1 MRDKILGLPRLAA
14 AMLAAAAP
22 LAGCGSGGDDG
33 EGGAAPVRFGVV
45 LSTTGAAAPYGI
57 DNLRGLQVA
66 QEYLNEQGGIHGRP
80 VELLVH
86 DDAGE
91 PAQAVALARRFA
103 GDPRVTGIV
112 GPTRTGTAVAVA
124 RVLPS
129 LRIPMMAVGATG
141 DWRAAAGEFNEW
153 TFRSTRVDT
162 YLIPPLLRTARDSL
176 GVRTVAIISTGDDDW
191 SRSTLTVYRQTLRE
205 LGMRLVAEETQ
216 MTGDADRS
224 AQLTRI
230 RAAAP
235 DALVINTLST
245 DAPSIADQARRLGI
259 RARFLGTA
267 GFTTA
272 QTWRLAGPGVLDGT
286 LVADNYD
293 PDSPRPIVREFI
305 RRYGARFGDDPPPYA
320 AYAFDGLLLMAEA
333 ARRAPDPA
341 DRRAVRDALGAIR
354 DFEAVLGRVSYPGRG
369 DAEKKALVRQIQ
381 GGGFRPVP

>member
-1 MRDKILGLPRLAA
+1 MRNRILRLPRVAT
-14 AMLAAAAP
+14 MMFAAAA
-22 LAGCGSGGDDG
+22 LGGCGGG
-33 EGGAAPVRFGVV
+33 EGDRGAPVPVRFGVI
-45 LSTTGAAAPYGI
+45 LSTTGAAAPYGL
-57 DNLRGLQVA
+57 DNLSGLQVA
-66 QEYLNEQGGIHGRP
+66 QEYVNQQGGIHGRP
-80 VELLVH
+80 VELVVH

-103 GDPRVTGIV
+103 GDRRVTALL

-129 LRIPMMAVGATG
+129 LRIPMLSVGATG

-162 YLIPPLLRTARDSL
+162 YLIPPLLQTARDTL
-176 GVRTVAIISTGDDDW
+176 GVRTVAIVSTGDDDW
-191 SRSTLTVYRQTLRE
+191 SRSTLTVYRQALRE

-235 DALVINTLST
+235 DALVINTLAG
-245 DAPSIADQARRLGI
+245 DAPTIAAQARRLGI
-259 RARFLGTA
+259 RAAFLGTA
-267 GFTTA
+267 GFTTP
-272 QTWRLAGPGVLDGT
+272 QTWGLAGPGVLDGT

-293 PDSPRPIVREFI
+293 PGSTRPIVREFV
-305 RRYGARFGDDPPPYA
+305 RRYRARFRADPPPYA

-341 DRRAVRDALGAIR
+341 DRRAVRDALGGIR

-369 DAEKKALVRQIQ
+369 DAAKPAVVLQIQ
-381 GGGFRPVP
+381 GTGFRRVR

>member
-1 MRDKILGLPRLAA
+1 MRDNIFGLPRLAA
-14 AMLAAAAP
+14 AILAAAAA
-22 LAGCGSGGDDG
+22 LARCGGG
-33 EGGAAPVRFGVV
+33 EGEKGAAAPVRFGVV

-80 VELLVH
+80 VELVVH

-103 GDPRVTGIV
+103 GDRRVTGIV

-129 LRIPMMAVGATG
+129 LRIPMMSVGATG

-176 GVRTVAIISTGDDDW
+176 GVRTVAIVSTGDDDW
-191 SRSTLTVYRQTLRE
+191 SRSTLAVYRQTLRE

-235 DALVINTLST
+235 DALVINTLAS
-245 DAPSIADQARRLGI
+245 DAPTIADQARRMGI

-267 GFTTA
+267 GFTTP
-272 QTWRLAGPGVLDGT
+272 QTWKLAGPGVLDGT

-293 PDSPRPIVREFI
+293 PGSARPIVGEFI
-305 RRYGARFGDDPPPYA
+305 RRYRARFQADPPPYA

-341 DRRAVRDALGAIR
+341 DRRAVRDALGTIR
-354 DFEAVLGRVSYPGRG
+354 DFEAVLGRVSYRGRG
-369 DAEKKALVRQIQ
+369 DADKPAVVRQIQ
-381 GGGFRPVP
+381 GSGVRQVP